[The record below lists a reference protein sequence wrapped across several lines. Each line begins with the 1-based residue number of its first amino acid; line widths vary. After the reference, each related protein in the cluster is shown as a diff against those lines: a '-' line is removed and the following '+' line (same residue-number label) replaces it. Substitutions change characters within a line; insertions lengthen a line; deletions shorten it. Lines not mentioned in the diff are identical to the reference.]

1 MFTFSLFFP
10 LEIKKIDKKKI
21 NLELPKL
28 FLLENA
34 FLFFPTKLGHY
45 KVCIIFSHVI
55 NVQAYQQELKK
66 NKYDQIFEALA
77 FGKKIFWR
85 VLILWRA
92 LKSFSGI
99 SIKISEVDCKKNCKY
114 FFPLT
119 FTIQCFLSY
128 QTRPEANHNKLW
140 VSLFSGQC

>member
-66 NKYDQIFEALA
+66 NKYNQIFEALA
-77 FGKKIFWR
+77 FGKKNI
-85 VLILWRA
+85 
-92 LKSFSGI
+92 LKSFDLVEGT
-99 SIKISEVDCKKNCKY
+99 KIFLRNFNKN
-114 FFPLT
+114 
-119 FTIQCFLSY
+119 I
-128 QTRPEANHNKLW
+128 
-140 VSLFSGQC
+140 

>member
-1 MFTFSLFFP
+1 MFTFLLFFP

-66 NKYDQIFEALA
+66 TSITKF
-77 FGKKIFWR
+77 
-85 VLILWRA
+85 
-92 LKSFSGI
+92 LKHWLLE
-99 SIKISEVDCKKNCKY
+99 KKY
-114 FFPLT
+114 FEEF
-119 FTIQCFLSY
+119 
-128 QTRPEANHNKLW
+128 
-140 VSLFSGQC
+140 